1 MTMPL
6 ESFDADWLTLRE
18 PADAAARS
26 RILAE
31 RLSEWLA
38 DRTAD
43 RTAGRR
49 SVSIVDLGAGTGSAM
64 RWLAPR
70 LSIPQRWRLV
80 DGDAA
85 LLDRARDRVP
95 LPVAGVETTV
105 ADLRDADMAALI
117 GDAEVLSAS
126 ALLDLVSADWIDRL
140 VAGCVEAGAAAWLT
154 LSVDGSDA
162 WFPALRGDWAA
173 GRAFAR
179 DQARD
184 KGFGPSLGPE
194 AVFHAAKRFREA
206 GFQVM
211 TAKSDWR
218 LGPGAAALQQELL
231 RGHALAAMGADPA
244 RGRVHEAWA
253 HRRLYEIAAGRGGV
267 RIGHTDLL
275 ALPV

>member
-1 MTMPL
+1 MTGPL

-26 RILAE
+26 PVLAGILSAWLLDT
-31 RLSEWLA
+31 LS
-38 DRTAD
+38 
-43 RTAGRR
+43 GRR
-49 SVSIVDLGAGTGSAM
+49 IASVVDFGAGTGSAM

-70 LSIPQRWRLV
+70 LPVPQSWRLV
-80 DGDAA
+80 DGDAG
-85 LLDRARDRVP
+85 LLERAKDTVP
-95 LPVAGVETTV
+95 LPVAGIETTL
-105 ADLRDADMAALI
+105 ADLRDADMVGLI
-117 GDAEVLSAS
+117 GGADVLSAS
-126 ALLDLVSADWIDRL
+126 ALLDLVSAAWIDRL
-140 VAGCVEAGAAAWLT
+140 VAACAETGTAAWLT
-154 LSVDGSDA
+154 LSVDGADA

-184 KGFGPSLGPE
+184 KGFGPSLGPA
-194 AVFHAAKRFREA
+194 AVSYAALRFRDA
-206 GFQVM
+206 GFKVGK
-211 TAKSDWR
+211 AKSDWR

-244 RGRVHEAWA
+244 RGRIHEAWA

-275 ALPV
+275 ALPA

>member
-1 MTMPL
+1 MTGPL

-26 RILAE
+26 RILAGK
-31 RLSEWLA
+31 LSNWLM
-38 DRTAD
+38 
-43 RTAGRR
+43 GRR
-49 SVSIVDLGAGTGSAM
+49 NASIVDLGAGTGSAM

-70 LSIPQRWRLV
+70 LPVPQSWRLV
-80 DGDAA
+80 DGDTA
-85 LLDRARDRVP
+85 LLDRAKDRVP
-95 LPVAGVETTV
+95 LPVIGMETMV
-105 ADLRDADMAALI
+105 ADLRDADIAELI
-117 GDAEVLSAS
+117 GGAQVLSAS
-126 ALLDLVSADWIDRL
+126 ALLDLVSAAWIDRL
-140 VAGCVEAGAAAWLT
+140 VMGCVQTGAAAWLT
-154 LSVDGSDA
+154 LSVDGADA

-173 GRAFAR
+173 GRVFAR

-184 KGFGPSLGPE
+184 KGFGPSLGPA

-231 RGHALAAMGADPA
+231 RGHALAVMRADPA
-244 RGRVHEAWA
+244 RGRGHEAWA

>member
-1 MTMPL
+1 MTGPL

-26 RILAE
+26 RVLAGKLSD
-31 RLSEWLA
+31 RLL
-38 DRTAD
+38 
-43 RTAGRR
+43 GRR
-49 SVSIVDLGAGTGSAM
+49 KVSVVDLGAGTGSAM

-70 LSIPQRWRLV
+70 LPVRQSWRLV
-80 DGDAA
+80 DGDAG
-85 LLDRARDRVP
+85 LLDRAKDTVP
-95 LPVAGVETTV
+95 LPVTGMETVV
-105 ADLRDADMAALI
+105 ADLRDADMAGLI
-117 GDAEVLSAS
+117 DGAEVLSAS
-126 ALLDLVSADWIDRL
+126 ALLDLVSAAWIDRL
-140 VAGCVEAGAAAWLT
+140 VAGCVRTGAAAWLT

-184 KGFGPSLGPE
+184 KGFGPSLGPA

-231 RGHALAAMGADPA
+231 RGYALAAMGADPV
-244 RGRVHEAWA
+244 RGRAHEAWA

-275 ALPV
+275 ALPA